1 MTDKNITEELWFHDP
16 FTWYEKT
23 TEQQV
28 VSLKISDT
36 AALDILH
43 GLYDVYMNLQ
53 KSDYT
58 QAIED
63 LEVMAT
69 IIIGY
74 TQGCGQEV
82 IEELLVE
89 KVKDDMDEFI
99 DSLLKEG
106 NSND

>member
-1 MTDKNITEELWFHDP
+1 MTNKNITEEQWFHDP
-16 FTWYEKT
+16 FTWYEET
-23 TEQQV
+23 TTQQV

-36 AALDILH
+36 AALDVLQ
-43 GLYDVYMNLQ
+43 GLYDVYINLQ
-53 KSDYT
+53 KTNYA

-89 KVKDDMDEFI
+89 KVKDDMDEFL

-106 NSND
+106 NKDD

>member
-1 MTDKNITEELWFHDP
+1 MTDINIIEEQWFHDP
-16 FTWYEKT
+16 FTWYEET

-36 AALDILH
+36 AALDILQ
-43 GLYDVYMNLQ
+43 GLYDVYINLQ
-53 KSDYT
+53 KTNY
-58 QAIED
+58 AEAMED

-74 TQGCGQEV
+74 TKGCAQEV

-89 KVKDDMDEFI
+89 KVKDNMDEFL
-99 DSLLKEG
+99 DSLLKER
-106 NSND
+106 NTND